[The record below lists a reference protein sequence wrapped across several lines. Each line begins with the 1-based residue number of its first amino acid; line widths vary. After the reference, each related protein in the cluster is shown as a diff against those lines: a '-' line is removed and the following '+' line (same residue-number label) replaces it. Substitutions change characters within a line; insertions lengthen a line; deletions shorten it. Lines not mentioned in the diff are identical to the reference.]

1 MIEIVAPVLAGVF
14 TPLFATA
21 LLAFLGAMAWTDRPI
36 EVGTRGADR
45 LRLPRRRRGQPPPRQ
60 HLGAR
65 SAGTPGSVRSTPT
78 RPVRRYRSHSA
89 RSRHASPDSASPPNR
104 VAALGKNLP
113 LLVHLGMVDAPL
125 RALSLLRHGLRR
137 RRAVADILPAG
148 LFRVGRARGHR
159 LPADPRIRPTT
170 HRMGGLTGR
179 ANSTRAGRRQPAP
192 GTNPP
197 STDPSWAAPTQG
209 RGAEGDATSGCARRR
224 RDHPASR
231 SSFPPRT
238 SGRDS

>member
-36 EVGTRGADR
+36 EVEREVLIAFDLLLGVVVGLLLDNTSARDLRAPPGPFDLLQLALYASTARARRDR
-45 LRLPRRRRGQPPPRQ
+45 VTHHRIRLHPQPRRGPRREPPP
-60 HLGAR
+60 AR
-65 SAGTPGSVRSTPT
+65 
-78 RPVRRYRSHSA
+78 
-89 RSRHASPDSASPPNR
+89 AS
-104 VAALGKNLP
+104 
-113 LLVHLGMVDAPL
+113 GMIDVPL
-125 RALSLLRHGLRR
+125 RALPPLRHGLRR

-148 LFRVGRARGHR
+148 LFRVGRARAHR

-179 ANSTRAGRRQPAP
+179 ANSTRAGRHQPAP

-197 STDPSWAAPTQG
+197 STDPSWAAPTPG